1 VLSIALHFGP
11 AARAPGANAQSTR
24 MARLVF
30 IEFPYEG
37 GIARRNHNRKSRV
50 PGSRANQFQISVV

>member
-1 VLSIALHFGP
+1 
-11 AARAPGANAQSTR
+11 

>member
-11 AARAPGANAQSTR
+11 AARAPGANAQSTN

-30 IEFPYEG
+30 IEFPFEG
-37 GIARRNHNRKSRV
+37 GIARRNHKGRV
-50 PGSRANQFQISVV
+50 PGSRVIQFQISVV